1 MKNKNPTTHNS
12 LLQSEINI
20 EGKEGGK
27 RKLTLSKFTSS
38 CPNPTFALKGWVG
51 WGVVILVGSLQHE
64 MKQPCTIYNIKVEA
78 I

>member
-20 EGKEGGK
+20 EGTEGE
-27 RKLTLSKFTSS
+27 RKLMLSKFTSS

-51 WGVVILVGSLQHE
+51 WGVVILVGSLQRE
-64 MKQPCTIYNIKVEA
+64 MKQPCTIYNIKVEV